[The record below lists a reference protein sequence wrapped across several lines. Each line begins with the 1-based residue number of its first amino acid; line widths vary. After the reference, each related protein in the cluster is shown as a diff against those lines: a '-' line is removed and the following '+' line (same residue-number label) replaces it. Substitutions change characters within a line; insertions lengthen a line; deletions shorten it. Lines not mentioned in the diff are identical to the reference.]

1 MSQAVQFD
9 ETASLG
15 GTRGEVYG
23 MNRMETHPVQAAT
36 GQICSGPT
44 RGTGPW
50 EGKLVTERAPRHK
63 SSSRREGQRTRNRG
77 SDCAFA
83 VGQEP
88 HAGHL
93 LTRGGELLA

>member
-1 MSQAVQFD
+1 MKLPLWKGQGV
-9 ETASLG
+9 
-15 GTRGEVYG
+15 GEVNG

-44 RGTGPW
+44 RGGTGPW

-93 LTRGGELLA
+93 LMREGELLA